1 MFLILKRAALTLILA
16 AGVCG
21 GSVCAQSAAKAAAVA
36 PFGKTLFEVYGELG
50 SADAAKR
57 AQSIENNIKEIKKDP
72 AYNASKFSV
81 KRQDGIYDIV
91 YDKRVIMGIT
101 AEQAK
106 YTGKSEAALAE
117 EYIKTISAAVSGA
130 RALSDK
136 MAIALHSALA
146 LLVAGLAFLGVR
158 YILVLHQ
165 YLRSLIW
172 RQKNKAD
179 QALKN
184 EVDLSKQA
192 KLLLSALNVF
202 KIILICVVIFAALLA
217 FLALF
222 PNTYNIAV
230 KIGLI
235 VLEPVKTALLAIWNY
250 LPSLVM
256 IIVIVTLFRVIAK
269 VLNFFALR
277 VESGSL
283 KIKGFRPDWAKTTYH
298 LIVALLFVFAVIF
311 IFPFLPN
318 SRSEVFKGISVFLGV
333 LISLGSTSL
342 INNLMSGLVI
352 TYMSPFRLGDR
363 IKMGDNLG
371 NVIEKTA
378 LVTRMRTPKNEI
390 ITIPNSMILSANTIN
405 YSASARHYGLILHSF
420 VTIGYSVPWRQVHE
434 LLIAAA
440 LKTPDVLKEPAPFI
454 LQNMLDDFYVQYE
467 INVYTDKADEM
478 LNIYSNLNM
487 NIQDTFYEAGVEIAS
502 PHVFALRNAGK
513 ECMPAQ
519 YLAGGVLRYGFDV
532 SIDGSPKR
540 DGVSGVSPDEWQSGG
555 VNGANDKKQTRK

>member
-1 MFLILKRAALTLILA
+1 MFFKVMRAGFAVFVLLIC
-16 AGVCG
+16 CG
-21 GSVCAQSAAKAAAVA
+21 GFLQAENSLKGAPVA
-36 PFGKTLFEVYGELG
+36 PFGKVLFEVYGDLG

-81 KRQDGIYDIV
+81 RQQDGIYDIV
-91 YDKRVIMGIT
+91 YDRRVIMGIT

-106 YTGKSEAALAE
+106 HTGKSEDALAQ
-117 EYIKTISAAVSGA
+117 EYIKVISDAVAKERSFSGKMTLFLHIFS
-130 RALSDK
+130 AL
-136 MAIALHSALA
+136 IILALA
-146 LLVAGLAFLGVR
+146 LLAFKYLFALDTYLR
-158 YILVLHQ
+158 TLVLK
-165 YLRSLIW
+165 
-172 RQKNKAD
+172 QKNKAD
-179 QALKN
+179 QSLKK
-184 EVDLSKQA
+184 EFDLGRQTRRIFF
-192 KLLLSALNVF
+192 ALNIV
-202 KIILICVVIFAALLA
+202 KIFLMAAVVFAAGLS

-222 PNTYNIAV
+222 PNTYDIAL
-230 KIGLI
+230 KIGSI
-235 VLEPVKTALLAIWNY
+235 VWEPVKTVLLAVWNY

-256 IIVIVTLFRVIAK
+256 IIIIITLFRISSKILSFIADK
-269 VLNFFALR
+269 V
-277 VESGSL
+277 EKGSI
-283 KIKGFRPDWAKTTYH
+283 KIKGFKPDWAKTTYH
-298 LIVALLFVFAVIF
+298 LIIVLLFVFALIL

-318 SRSEVFKGISVFLGV
+318 SHSDVFKGISVFLGV

-342 INNLMSGLVI
+342 INNVMSGLVI
-352 TYMSPFRLGDR
+352 TYMSPFRIGDR

-467 INVYTDKADEM
+467 INVYTNKADEM

-540 DGVSGVSPDEWQSGG
+540 DGVSGVFPDEGQSGG
-555 VNGANDKKQTRK
+555 VNGASAEK

>member
-1 MFLILKRAALTLILA
+1 MFLTFKRVAAAALFA
-16 AGVCG
+16 AALCG
-21 GSVCAQSAAKAAAVA
+21 GFVHAESEAKGADVA
-36 PFGKTLFEVYGELG
+36 PFGKVLFRIYGDLG

-72 AYNASKFSV
+72 SYNASKFSV
-81 KRQDGIYDIV
+81 KQQDGIYDIV
-91 YDKRVIMGIT
+91 YDRRVIMGIT

-106 YTGKSEAALAE
+106 RTGKSEDALAQD
-117 EYIKTISAAVSGA
+117 YIKVISDAVAKERSFSGKMTLFLHIFL
-130 RALSDK
+130 AL
-136 MAIALHSALA
+136 IILALA
-146 LLVAGLAFLGVR
+146 LLAFKYLFALDTYLR
-158 YILVLHQ
+158 TLVLK
-165 YLRSLIW
+165 
-172 RQKNKAD
+172 QKNKAD
-179 QALKN
+179 QSLKK
-184 EVDLSKQA
+184 EFDLGRQTRRIFF
-192 KLLLSALNVF
+192 ALNIV
-202 KIILICVVIFAALLA
+202 KIFLMAAVVFAAGLS

-222 PNTYNIAV
+222 PNTYDIAL
-230 KIGLI
+230 KIGSI
-235 VLEPVKTALLAIWNY
+235 VWEPVKTVLLAVWNY

-256 IIVIVTLFRVIAK
+256 IIIIIVLFRISSK
-269 VLNFFALR
+269 VLSFISDK
-277 VESGSL
+277 VENGSV
-283 KIKGFRPDWAKTTYH
+283 KIKGFKPDWAKTTYH
-298 LIVALLFVFAVIF
+298 LIIVLLFVFALIL

-318 SRSEVFKGISVFLGV
+318 SHSDVFKGISVFLGV

-342 INNLMSGLVI
+342 INNVMSGLVI
-352 TYMSPFRLGDR
+352 TYMSPFRIGDR

-390 ITIPNSMILSANTIN
+390 ITIPNSMILSANTVN

-434 LLIAAA
+434 LLKAAA

-487 NIQDTFYEAGVEIAS
+487 NIQDTFYEAGIEIAS

-519 YLAGGVLRYGFDV
+519 YLPGGALKYGFDV
-532 SIDGSPKR
+532 ALGAAPKQAGAEGPSAGSGK
-540 DGVSGVSPDEWQSGG
+540 SGG
-555 VNGANDKKQTRK
+555 ADGETAGK